1 MTAAVVIL
9 VIVLILLIT
18 SFSIF
23 LVCSRRKLKFIE
35 SQNLEA
41 NSGIGLAEISE
52 VPNHP

>member
-9 VIVLILLIT
+9 AIVLILLII
-18 SFSIF
+18 SLSIF

-35 SQNLEA
+35 SQKLEA
-41 NSGIGLAEISE
+41 NLGIGLAEISE